1 MSITVTPVET
11 TDRSR
16 ARVLG
21 WVGPGITLAILVG
34 GLLWAKWLPYEAKT
48 QTLAETGVWNGAAI
62 FGSAGEPGSAPS
74 LRGAIDFTVVYLKA
88 VWKAALVA
96 LLVAAALESLVPRR
110 WLLRVL
116 SRKTSWGQGISGAL
130 LALPSMMCTC
140 CTAPVAI
147 GLRRSGAPAGAT
159 MAYWLANP
167 LLNPAVLVFLALTMS
182 WPFVTT
188 RVAVGILVVLIA
200 AVLVSR
206 TFSTVTVQTPEALP
220 ADPQHWGELV
230 TRFGR
235 ALGRYLVV
243 IVPEYVI
250 LVLLVGLFAGWLS
263 DFAGLADHA
272 GLFSLLIVGLIG
284 AALVIPTGGEIPVIV
299 GLTAAGA
306 SYGVAGVLLITLPAL
321 SIPSIIM
328 VARHFG
334 TKQTLL
340 VTGWVVIGGLVAA
353 ALLTALV

>member
-1 MSITVTPVET
+1 MSTAITPVET
-11 TDRSR
+11 PASR
-16 ARVLG
+16 RTQIMG
-21 WVGPGITLAILVG
+21 WAGLIITLLILVA
-34 GLLWAKWLPYEAKT
+34 GLLWAKWLPYELKAH
-48 QTLAETGVWNGAAI
+48 TLAETGTWEGKAI
-62 FGSAGEPGSAPS
+62 FGAAGAPGAAPS
-74 LRGAIDFTVVYLKA
+74 FQGAFDFTIAYLTA

-116 SRKTSWGQGISGAL
+116 NRKTTWGQGMSGAL
-130 LALPSMMCTC
+130 LALPSMMCSC

-167 LLNPAVLVFLALTMS
+167 LLNPAVLVFLGLTMT

-188 RVAVGILVVLIA
+188 RAIVGIVVVLIA

-206 TFSTVTVQTPEALP
+206 RFSTVEIETPQALP
-220 ADPQHWGELV
+220 EDPRTWGEML
-230 TRFGR
+230 TRFGKT
-235 ALGRYLVV
+235 LGRYLV
-243 IVPEYVI
+243 ILVPEYVI
-250 LVLLVGLFAGWLS
+250 LVLLVGLFSGWLS
-263 DFAGLADHA
+263 DFAGLTQNA
-272 GLFSLLIVGLIG
+272 GWVGLLLVGMIG

-334 TKQTLL
+334 ARATLL
-340 VTGWVVIGGLVAA
+340 VTGWVIVGGLLAA
-353 ALLTALV
+353 ALLTVLA

>member
-1 MSITVTPVET
+1 MTA
-11 TDRSR
+11 
-16 ARVLG
+16 AR
-21 WVGPGITLAILVG
+21 
-34 GLLWAKWLPYEAKT
+34 
-48 QTLAETGVWNGAAI
+48 
-62 FGSAGEPGSAPS
+62 
-74 LRGAIDFTVVYLKA
+74 
-88 VWKAALVA
+88 KAALVA

>member
-1 MSITVTPVET
+1 MSTAIAPVET
-11 TDRSR
+11 PASR
-16 ARVLG
+16 RTQIMG
-21 WVGPGITLAILVG
+21 WAGLIITLLILAA
-34 GLLWAKWLPYEAKT
+34 GLLWAKWLPYELKAH
-48 QTLAETGVWNGAAI
+48 TLAETGTWEGKAI
-62 FGSAGEPGSAPS
+62 FGAAGAPGAAPS
-74 LRGAIDFTVVYLKA
+74 FQGAFDFTIAYLTA

-116 SRKTSWGQGISGAL
+116 NRKTTWGQGISGAL
-130 LALPSMMCTC
+130 LALPSMMCSC

-167 LLNPAVLVFLALTMS
+167 LLNPAVLVFLGLTMT

-188 RVAVGILVVLIA
+188 RAIVGIVVVLIA

-206 TFSTVTVQTPEALP
+206 RFFTVEIETPQALP
-220 ADPQHWGELV
+220 EDPRTWGEML
-230 TRFGR
+230 TRFGKT
-235 ALGRYLVV
+235 LGRYL
-243 IVPEYVI
+243 VI
-250 LVLLVGLFAGWLS
+250 LVLLVGLFSGWLS
-263 DFAGLADHA
+263 DFAGLTQNA
-272 GLFSLLIVGLIG
+272 GWVGLLLVGVIG

-334 TKQTLL
+334 ARATLL
-340 VTGWVVIGGLVAA
+340 VTGWVIVGGLLAA
-353 ALLTALV
+353 ALLTVLA

>member
-1 MSITVTPVET
+1 M
-11 TDRSR
+11 
-16 ARVLG
+16 
-21 WVGPGITLAILVG
+21 
-34 GLLWAKWLPYEAKT
+34 
-48 QTLAETGVWNGAAI
+48 
-62 FGSAGEPGSAPS
+62 
-74 LRGAIDFTVVYLKA
+74 RGAIDFTVVYLKA

-263 DFAGLADHA
+263 DFTGLADHA

-284 AALVIPTGGEIPVIV
+284 AALVIPTGGEIPVIM

>member
-1 MSITVTPVET
+1 MGWAGLSIT
-11 TDRSR
+11 
-16 ARVLG
+16 L
-21 WVGPGITLAILVG
+21 LILVA
-34 GLLWAKWLPYEAKT
+34 GLLWAKWLPYELKAH
-48 QTLAETGVWNGAAI
+48 TLAETGTWEGNAIFDTAGAPGAA
-62 FGSAGEPGSAPS
+62 PS
-74 LRGAIDFTVVYLKA
+74 FHGAFDFTLAYLKA

-96 LLVAAALESLVPRR
+96 LLVAAALESLIPRR

-116 SRKTSWGQGISGAL
+116 NRRTTWGQGVSGAL
-130 LALPSMMCTC
+130 LALSSMMCTC

-167 LLNPAVLVFLALTMS
+167 LLNPAVLVFLGLTMT

-188 RVAVGILVVLIA
+188 RALVGIVVVLIA
-200 AVLVSR
+200 AVLMSR
-206 TFSTVTVQTPEALP
+206 RFSTVEIETPEALP
-220 ADPQHWGELV
+220 QDPRTWGEML
-230 TRFGR
+230 TRFGKT
-235 ALGRYLVV
+235 LGRYLV
-243 IVPEYVI
+243 ILVPEYVV
-250 LVLLVGLFAGWLS
+250 LVLLVGLFSGWLS
-263 DFAGLADHA
+263 DFAGLTQNA
-272 GLFSLLIVGLIG
+272 GWAALLLVGVIG

-334 TKQTLL
+334 ARATLL
-340 VTGWVVIGGLVAA
+340 VTGWVIVGGLLAA
-353 ALLTALV
+353 ALLTVLT

>member
-1 MSITVTPVET
+1 MSTSVTPVET
-11 TDRSR
+11 PVSPRSR
-16 ARVLG
+16 IMG
-21 WVGPGITLAILVG
+21 WAGFSITLLILVA
-34 GLLWAKWLPYEAKT
+34 GLLWAKWLPYELEAH
-48 QTLAETGVWNGAAI
+48 TLAETGTWEGNAIFDTAGAPGAA
-62 FGSAGEPGSAPS
+62 PS
-74 LRGAIDFTVVYLKA
+74 FHGAFDFTLAYLKA

-96 LLVAAALESLVPRR
+96 LLVAAALESLIPRR

-116 SRKTSWGQGISGAL
+116 NRRTTWGQGVSGAL

-167 LLNPAVLVFLALTMS
+167 LLNPAVLVFLGLTMT

-188 RVAVGILVVLIA
+188 RALVGIVVVLIA
-200 AVLVSR
+200 AVLMSR
-206 TFSTVTVQTPEALP
+206 RFSTVEIETPEALP
-220 ADPQHWGELV
+220 QDPRTWGEML
-230 TRFGR
+230 TRFGKT
-235 ALGRYLVV
+235 LGRYLV
-243 IVPEYVI
+243 ILVPEYVV
-250 LVLLVGLFAGWLS
+250 LVLLVGLFSGWLS
-263 DFAGLADHA
+263 DFAGLTQNA
-272 GLFSLLIVGLIG
+272 GWAALLLVGVIG

-334 TKQTLL
+334 ARATLL
-340 VTGWVVIGGLVAA
+340 VTGWVIVGGLLAA
-353 ALLTALV
+353 ALLTMLT